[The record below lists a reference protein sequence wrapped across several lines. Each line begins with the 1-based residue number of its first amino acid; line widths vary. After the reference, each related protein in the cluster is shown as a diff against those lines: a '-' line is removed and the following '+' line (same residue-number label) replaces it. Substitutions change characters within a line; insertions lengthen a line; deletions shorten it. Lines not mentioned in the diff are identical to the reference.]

1 LNSVRVD
8 EGSVDH
14 RLDGEESFVHPELT
28 VRPELTEV
36 EDEQL
41 S

>member
-1 LNSVRVD
+1 LII
-8 EGSVDH
+8 GS
-14 RLDGEESFVHPELT
+14 DGEESL
-28 VRPELTEV
+28 VRQKLKQLRQELTEV